1 MNIRIVGAGLIG
13 TSMGLGLRKGGHNI
27 CFEDNSSQNRSIAQ
41 DLLGESATF
50 DRADLVIIAT
60 PIDSLFSTLE
70 REFALNPQAVF
81 IDIAGLKSDLV
92 FRVEEFP
99 ALSERFCGTHPMA
112 GREIA
117 GPTGARADLFQG
129 ATWIVTPT
137 NKTSSDVLEC
147 AKTIIGELGG
157 VIREVRAGEH
167 DRAISSISH
176 LPQILSTILAGHIS
190 DLDEGAIA
198 LAGQGLRDMTRL
210 ADSNPDLWVELL
222 ISNSIFIANDIREV
236 QGKISKL
243 LTALEQSDKNIVKEI
258 LIEGNRGKSKI
269 PGKHGKPSREYSF
282 LPIVIDDKPGQ
293 LAAIFDECAKTS
305 VNVEDLFIEHSPGQD
320 TGLIT
325 LALSHDDAS
334 VLRKHLV
341 NQNWRVHDI
350 RAQR

>member
-13 TSMGLGLRKGGHNI
+13 TSMGLGLLKGGHSI
-27 CFEDNSSQNRSIAQ
+27 CFEDNSTQNRSIAQ

-60 PIDSLFSTLE
+60 PIESLFSTLE
-70 REFALNPQAVF
+70 REFALNPQAAF

-99 ALSERFCGTHPMA
+99 ALSERFCCTHPMA

-137 NKTSSDVLEC
+137 KKTSSDVIEC
-147 AKTIIGELGG
+147 AKAIIGELGG
-157 VIREVRAGEH
+157 VIREVRADEH

-176 LPQILSTILAGHIS
+176 LPQIISTILAGHIS

-258 LIEGNRGKSKI
+258 LIEGNKGKSKI

-293 LAAIFDECAKTS
+293 LAAIFDECAQTS